1 MSKAEDFGNWLVV
14 YGFDRWHSRT
24 GLVSVL
30 AGLLAGGIFVFAGID
45 ITNVSVAEWA
55 ILFAI
60 SLIVWL
66 LWLRTSIERAPRDRV
81 GFGVAIEFEDSDQAK
96 QLRADF
102 VDTLKTLLD
111 APGRNHRFRFIE
123 FPQSIAKRVQT
134 HEQALWLLRKA
145 NLRFLIHGRAR
156 VRAIPKEQSHVLDL
170 R

>member
-1 MSKAEDFGNWLVV
+1 MSKAEDFGNWLIE

-30 AGLLAGGIFVFAGID
+30 AGLLAAGIFVFAGID

-96 QLRADF
+96 KLRADF

-123 FPQSIAKRVQT
+123 YPQSIAKRVQN
-134 HEQALWLLRKA
+134 HEQALWLLK
-145 NLRFLIHGRAR
+145 
-156 VRAIPKEQSHVLDL
+156 
-170 R
+170 